1 MKRTFSQLC
10 HSLLLLVF
18 LPAFA
23 RAQNSK
29 GLVAYWAFDE
39 QKGKVAFDEAN
50 KTSDSIH
57 YIFNTIKPYNDPV
70 RRKGISN
77 SALVFDG
84 FSNWIVRN
92 DSDFHT
98 PVNAISVSVWVAPR
112 AFEHGDANKLSAIVN
127 QQDLG
132 EKSGFALGMFR
143 HGRWSFQVG
152 TGDQMIEVWDENDLI
167 PRRQWSYLVGTY
179 DASTAT
185 ATLYL
190 NGKIISQKSLFR
202 RLPIKPANQPLII
215 GKHNQAERLNA
226 RSPIELNMYNG
237 FMDDLKIFDRVLSK
251 AEIETSYQS
260 YVKPY
265 GNKIP
270 PIAYDQM
277 KIDRS
282 QYKDDPNRPQYHAIP
297 PGNWMNE
304 PHAPFYYNGKYH
316 LTYQHNP
323 TGPYWHQIHW
333 GHWASD
339 DLVNWYDVPE
349 AIFPGNDSVS
359 PDGIWSGS
367 ATVDANGVP
376 VYFYTFGNWGKVKNQ
391 GVALAFPKDPKD
403 PNLSEWRKDT
413 KPLITQRDDQGL
425 IGEFR
430 DPFAWKDKED
440 NKWYLLVG
448 SGIQDKGGTAWFY
461 ESDDFKDWKLRGPFY
476 LSNYEKYPFLG
487 SIWELP
493 VFLPIG
499 KYENGE
505 TKYVMIVSPKGLK
518 QNVEVYYWLGRFDK
532 KNGKFVPD
540 DEEPQYW
547 DYGIRTFIGP
557 SGMVDPKTGRVLVFA
572 ITAGGNG
579 PGWSGN
585 ASFPTHIFLNNEGKL
600 GVKPIEELQSLR
612 KKELVSFSN
621 KTLSEAND
629 ALKNVQGD
637 MLEIILD
644 MESTAGKYG
653 IKIRK
658 SPDDKEETILLY
670 DAANKKLRADLSKT
684 SLKAAGFRGPRDPLS
699 GTDKRADLIQHFDLK
714 GQSLKLHIFIDKALV
729 QAYANDEK
737 TITTWAYPSLENS
750 KGLQIWADGGD
761 AKVKSMQ
768 VWEMKSIYY

>member
-1 MKRTFSQLC
+1 MKRTCIQLVTYF
-10 HSLLLLVF
+10 LLLVS
-18 LPAFA
+18 LPGIIK
-23 RAQNSK
+23 AQTSK
-29 GLVAYWAFDE
+29 GLIAHWAFDE
-39 QKGKVAFDEAN
+39 QKGKVAFDDAS
-50 KTSDSIH
+50 KATDSIH

-70 RRKGISN
+70 RRKGIPN
-77 SALVFDG
+77 EALVFDG
-84 FSNWIVRN
+84 FSNWIQRA
-92 DSDFHT
+92 SADFHT
-98 PVNAISVSVWVAPR
+98 PVNAISISVWVAPR

-127 QQDLG
+127 QQDL
-132 EKSGFALGMFR
+132 EHKSGFALGMFR

-152 TGDQMIEVWDENDLI
+152 TGEQMIEVWDENDLI

-179 DASTAT
+179 EASTGT
-185 ATLYL
+185 ASLYL

-202 RLPIKPANQPLII
+202 KLPIKPADQPLII

-237 FMDDLKIFDRVLSK
+237 FMDDLKIFDRALSK
-251 AEIETSYQS
+251 TEIETSYQS
-260 YVKPY
+260 YLKPY

-270 PIAYDQM
+270 LIAYNEI
-277 KIDRS
+277 KIDRA

-304 PHAPFYYNGKYH
+304 PHAPIYYNGKYH

-339 DLVNWYDVPE
+339 DLVHWYDVPE
-349 AIFPGNDSVS
+349 AIFPANDSVS

-367 ATVDANGVP
+367 ATLGPDGVP
-376 VYFYTFGNWGKVKNQ
+376 VYFYTFGNWSKVKNQ

-403 PNLSEWRKDT
+403 PNLSEWVKDT
-413 KPLITQRDDQGL
+413 KPLIVQGDSQGL

-461 ESDDFKDWKLRGPFY
+461 ESDDFKNWKLRGPFY
-476 LSNYEKYPFLG
+476 LCNYEKYPFLG

-532 KNGKFVPD
+532 QNGKFVPD

-557 SGMVDPKTGRVLVFA
+557 SGMVDPKTGRVLIFT

-585 ASFPTHIFLNNEGKL
+585 ASFPTHIFLNSEGKL

-612 KKELVSFSN
+612 KKELLTLSN
-621 KTLSEAND
+621 KTLKEANEE
-629 ALKNVQGD
+629 LKNVQGD

-644 MESTAGKYG
+644 LESTADKYG
-653 IKIRK
+653 IKIRQ
-658 SPDDKEETILLY
+658 SPDNQEETILLY
-670 DAANKKLRADLSKT
+670 DAVNKKLKADLSKT
-684 SLKAAGFRGPRDPLS
+684 SLRTSGFRGPRDPLS

-714 GQSLKLHIFIDKALV
+714 GESLKLHIFIDKALV
-729 QAYANDEK
+729 QAYANDLK
-737 TITTWAYPSLENS
+737 TITTWAYPTLETS

>member
-1 MKRTFSQLC
+1 MKRTFSQLS

-92 DSDFHT
+92 GSDFHT

-270 PIAYDQM
+270 PIAYDQI

-339 DLVNWYDVPE
+339 DLVHWYDVPE

-367 ATVDANGVP
+367 ATVDPNGVP
-376 VYFYTFGNWGKVKNQ
+376 VYFYTFGNWSKVKNQ

-505 TKYVMIVSPKGLK
+505 TKYVMIVSPKGVK

-540 DEEPQYW
+540 DQEPQYW

-557 SGMVDPKTGRVLVFA
+557 SGMVDPKTGRVLVFT

-585 ASFPTHIFLNNEGKL
+585 ASFPTHIFLNTEGKL

-658 SPDDKEETILLY
+658 SPDDKEETIVLY

-684 SLKAAGFRGPRDPLS
+684 SLKASGFRGPRDPLS

-737 TITTWAYPSLENS
+737 TITTWAYPSLEDS